1 MEDKAIISLYID
13 RSEQAIS
20 ETDGRLALSA
30 RAPAKMI
37 LKAPALQEGE
47 MLQEA
52 LKVTRKLVKRIAEL
66 EETKQI
72 QNSEFRIQN

>member
-1 MEDKAIISLYID
+1 
-13 RSEQAIS
+13 
-20 ETDGRLALSA
+20 
-30 RAPAKMI
+30 MI

-66 EETKQI
+66 EETKNQESVKE
-72 QNSEFRIQN
+72 Q

>member
-1 MEDKAIISLYID
+1 MKLDERYVPDPACLL
-13 RSEQAIS
+13 QAIS

-37 LKAPALQEGE
+37 LKAPTLQEGE

-66 EETKQI
+66 EATKNQESVKE
-72 QNSEFRIQN
+72 Q